1 MSYQTESIIILTTWA
16 ALLVFLP
23 SSRNFVKQRFL
34 KDAPKFRISTASD
47 QNNKPGSPLSQI
59 GTLFVFI
66 ANIATFALVFPA
78 AISPASIQP
87 LDWLSVHLSPWV
99 SILGSILFVLNAVW
113 GQLVLLFNPN
123 YTPLF
128 QPMRDQFLLATRGP
142 YAVLRHPRYA
152 AEAWLNIILFMFTGF
167 WLPLLG
173 AFGWIAMYHQARAE
187 DEILLALA
195 GDEYEKYRQR
205 TGMFFPKLK
214 GIR

>member
-1 MSYQTESIIILTTWA
+1 MSYQTESITIITTWV
-16 ALLVFLP
+16 ALLIFLP
-23 SSRNFVKQRFL
+23 ISRNFVKQRFL
-34 KDAPKFRISTASD
+34 KGAPKFRISTASG

-66 ANIATFALVFPA
+66 ANIATFALVFTA
-78 AISPASIQP
+78 AMTPASIQP
-87 LDWLSVHLSPWV
+87 LNWLSVHLPPWV

-152 AEAWLNIILFMFTGF
+152 AEAWLNMVLMIFTGF

-173 AFGWIAMYHQARAE
+173 ALGWIAMYHQARAE
-187 DEILLALA
+187 EEILLALA
-195 GDEYEKYRQR
+195 GDEYEEYRQR
-205 TGMFFPKLK
+205 TGMFFPRRK